1 MTECTD
7 GDEMVIGDELILDVA
22 CRECSEHGEP
32 DEASD
37 AVMGYATRQSY
48 SSYSKEEYKAFRCID
63 RDEEDRLVRQY
74 RRTKNPQDLLKLLKL
89 RDQTLRYM
97 AKKYAYLDNED
108 DMYSEFKDTWLK
120 CVKKYDWR
128 ANMRVERD
136 KKGIVVED
144 ADGNPKMVSKKTP
157 FNTYLYTSM
166 KYRVSNILKKR
177 NSKRQL
183 DGNGKPAVETMRSLD
198 YQYGPEGDMTL
209 KDVIPDYK
217 ANRSSSGAEL
227 ADIMHHL
234 GTSDPDILRAVKNYE
249 ANPSLGSLPAAGN
262 YRVGTLIIG
271 KADREVLASGAKTE
285 DFTPNASAVNKA
297 SEYLR
302 KMIEATRSV
311 TCKFDV
317 YSFDVHH
324 GRVDFVVKV
333 DDPELV
339 RKIKDAI
346 AKCRKLY
353 PDFHPSNNAVDA

>member
-1 MTECTD
+1 MTEHTD
-7 GDEMVIGDELILDVA
+7 GDETCIGEDSILNIA
-22 CRECSEHGEP
+22 CMEPVEGDNIDDGIGE
-32 DEASD
+32 S
-37 AVMGYATRQSY
+37 GYPLRPAY
-48 SSYSKEEYKAFRCID
+48 SSYSKEEYRAFRGIN
-63 RDEEDRLVRQY
+63 RDEEDRLVRKY
-74 RRTKNPQDLLKLLKL
+74 RSTKDSSVLLQLLQL

-128 ANMRVERD
+128 ANMRVARD
-136 KKGIVVED
+136 KQGVVILD
-144 ADGNPKMVSKKTP
+144 VDGQKKMVSKKTP

-166 KYRVSNILKKR
+166 KHKVSNIIKKR
-177 NSKRQL
+177 GSKRQL
-183 DGNGKPAVETMRSLD
+183 DGNGMPAVETMRSLD

-209 KDVIPDYK
+209 KDVIPDHK

-234 GTSDPDILRAVKNYE
+234 GTSDPDIMRAVKNYE
-249 ANPSLGSLPAAGN
+249 ANPGLGSLPAAGN

-271 KADREVLASGAKTE
+271 KSDRTVLTAGAKTE
-285 DFTPNASAVNKA
+285 EFNPKASAANKA
-297 SEYLR
+297 REHLR
-302 KMIEATRSV
+302 QMIEATRAV
-311 TCKFDV
+311 TCKFDI

-346 AKCRKLY
+346 TKCRKLY
-353 PDFHPSNNAVDA
+353 PDFHPSNNTLDAE